1 MRTLKLSLL
10 SLVASMSIAATAQTN
25 VTDKYVVNAD
35 FDNGAFSN
43 NAPEGWT
50 LSLTSAGIQSKIST
64 GDKANGLIAAGQ
76 NHWQLWQPSGN
87 LTGKAYQT
95 LDNLPLGRYKLTAAV
110 VSAFGGGNMGLFI
123 GSDTTEVKGGANK
136 VYEAETLITSGK
148 ADIGL
153 CFKTT
158 NGATIDFD
166 SFNLYKLDLNDKD
179 AAALIDDLHALCV
192 KDTLSKGRQKWYN
205 RDEMLAAFDAYHNA
219 GTDAAAI
226 TKAVNMLQKAHENF
240 EQITSD
246 YKTLRHGLT
255 DFNAEIQQKN
265 FAYKDS
271 IASMRKQIL
280 AWYLKFE
287 DHYEWV
293 KENLVAF
300 NYIKDV
306 YAQYNALLRALSYG
320 YTQMNA
326 TQYADGMPALKA
338 LLDGSWD
345 VAATAMTIE
354 EFQARID
361 EVNKGVENYLK
372 TRPSEWVTI
381 KNGQMWYTDKG
392 AAVQAHA
399 PGFVRVGDIWY
410 MCGEDRTRQWNPD
423 VSLYSSVD
431 LVNWKFEKKIVQNG
445 VTTPE
450 LGSSRMIERPKLLY
464 NKKTGKFVVWCHY
477 EAGNYGASEAA
488 CFECDS
494 VNGAYKYVWSGRP
507 MGVKSR
513 DCNVFQDNDGTA
525 YFISTTEENQ
535 HLGLFRL
542 SDDYHSAVEHT
553 QLFAWQRREA
563 PAIVRLDNT
572 YFMFSSACSGW
583 DPNQCKLSYSN
594 NLKTG
599 WSGLSNIGNNIAY
612 DTQAAAIL
620 KIEGTKATTYLYVGD
635 RWQDP
640 GLPESK
646 TIIFPISFN
655 GNTCNFKYHE
665 RFDINFVTG
674 EWRETPREDTFLDK
688 KKWKILNYSSQEDG
702 SGNATNAI
710 DGNVNTMWHTK
721 YSGGVAEAPHH
732 IAIDLGEECNIT
744 SFLVTPRMD
753 GNTNGLIRKYQFLVS
768 NDGKVWRSVRS
779 GDWMPY
785 CTEVF
790 ADAQN
795 CRYVK
800 LHVPKGTYAS
810 IAEFDIVGST
820 VTSGIEN
827 AVTDT
832 ADKKIVSRR
841 LYTIDG
847 TELLHA
853 DKGIYI
859 EKITFAD
866 GTTKSVKKVKR

>member
-1 MRTLKLSLL
+1 M
-10 SLVASMSIAATAQTN
+10 
-25 VTDKYVVNAD
+25 
-35 FDNGAFSN
+35 
-43 NAPEGWT
+43 
-50 LSLTSAGIQSKIST
+50 
-64 GDKANGLIAAGQ
+64 
-76 NHWQLWQPSGN
+76 
-87 LTGKAYQT
+87 
-95 LDNLPLGRYKLTAAV
+95 
-110 VSAFGGGNMGLFI
+110 
-123 GSDTTEVKGGANK
+123 
-136 VYEAETLITSGK
+136 
-148 ADIGL
+148 
-153 CFKTT
+153 
-158 NGATIDFD
+158 
-166 SFNLYKLDLNDKD
+166 
-179 AAALIDDLHALCV
+179 
-192 KDTLSKGRQKWYN
+192 
-205 RDEMLAAFDAYHNA
+205 
-219 GTDAAAI
+219 
-226 TKAVNMLQKAHENF
+226 
-240 EQITSD
+240 
-246 YKTLRHGLT
+246 
-255 DFNAEIQQKN
+255 
-265 FAYKDS
+265 
-271 IASMRKQIL
+271 
-280 AWYLKFE
+280 
-287 DHYEWV
+287 
-293 KENLVAF
+293 
-300 NYIKDV
+300 
-306 YAQYNALLRALSYG
+306 
-320 YTQMNA
+320 
-326 TQYADGMPALKA
+326 
-338 LLDGSWD
+338 
-345 VAATAMTIE
+345 
-354 EFQARID
+354 
-361 EVNKGVENYLK
+361 
-372 TRPSEWVTI
+372 
-381 KNGQMWYTDKG
+381 
-392 AAVQAHA
+392 
-399 PGFVRVGDIWY
+399 
-410 MCGEDRTRQWNPD
+410 
-423 VSLYSSVD
+423 
-431 LVNWKFEKKIVQNG
+431 
-445 VTTPE
+445 
-450 LGSSRMIERPKLLY
+450 
-464 NKKTGKFVVWCHY
+464 VWCHY

-620 KIEGTKATTYLYVGD
+620 KIEGTNATTYLYVGD

-688 KKWKILNYSSQEDG
+688 KKWKILNYSSQEGG

-753 GNTNGLIRKYQFLVS
+753 GITNGLIRKYQFLVS

-832 ADKKIVSRR
+832 ADKKIVSRK